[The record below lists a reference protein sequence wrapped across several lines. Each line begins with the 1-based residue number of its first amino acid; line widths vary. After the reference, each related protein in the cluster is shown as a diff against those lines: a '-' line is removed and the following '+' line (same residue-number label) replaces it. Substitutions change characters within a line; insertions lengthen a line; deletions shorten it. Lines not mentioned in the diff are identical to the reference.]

1 MRSASLLFVLL
12 ACFASTD
19 ASAAKLTKL
28 AQGSTSIVYT
38 HKGKWAV
45 KSMKRFFY
53 PSVQRI
59 KLTRLER
66 IELAAEVGRLTRQLR
81 TRLGS
86 VIPNTRAQRGRGVVV
101 QRLVSGG
108 EDLEYIWDE
117 PRRSLCL
124 ANQHKL
130 IDAAKRELGLP
141 GHEEAGR
148 DSWSIDTS
156 DHNFLFDKQGQVVSW
171 FDPVFPPA
179 AGWTGA
185 QRLPSDDGKIQREV
199 RTLIGK
205 AEAPVSIENQRAAR
219 ARLAMQ
225 WKTTMYHLKTELGD
239 IVSEPR
245 LPAPGILEE
254 DAPRLAVPL
263 RKLSEPAHARALREK
278 DDAVA
283 RATSK
288 LAGSAF
294 TLDTDAQRFAF
305 DTDGKLIGWQMPL
318 RVPKQVAAQ

>member
-53 PSVQRI
+53 PGVQRI

-66 IELAAEVGRLTRQLR
+66 IELAAEVGRLTQQLR
-81 TRLGS
+81 TRLGN

-101 QRLVSGG
+101 QRLVRGV
-108 EDLEYIWDE
+108 EYLEYIWDE

-156 DHNFLFDKQGQVVSW
+156 EHNFLFDKQGQVVSW
-171 FDPVFPPA
+171 FDPVFP
-179 AGWTGA
+179 AGRGLDRRATSA
-185 QRLPSDDGKIQREV
+185 QRRRQEIQREV

-205 AEAPVSIENQRAAR
+205 AEAPVSIE
-219 ARLAMQ
+219 
-225 WKTTMYHLKTELGD
+225 
-239 IVSEPR
+239 
-245 LPAPGILEE
+245 
-254 DAPRLAVPL
+254 
-263 RKLSEPAHARALREK
+263 EPARCTRGPG
-278 DDAVA
+278 DAVEDQHA
-283 RATSK
+283 SVGRRSSATS
-288 LAGSAF
+288 
-294 TLDTDAQRFAF
+294 
-305 DTDGKLIGWQMPL
+305 
-318 RVPKQVAAQ
+318 